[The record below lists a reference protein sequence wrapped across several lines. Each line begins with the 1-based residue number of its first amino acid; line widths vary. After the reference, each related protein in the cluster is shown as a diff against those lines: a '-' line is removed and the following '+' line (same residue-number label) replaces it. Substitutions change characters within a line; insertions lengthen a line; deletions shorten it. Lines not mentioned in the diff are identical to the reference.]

1 MNPTGE
7 HGGGDG
13 AGKDAAPRAG
23 RDTAPGRG
31 ARDDAPRPPGER
43 VPDPTA
49 HPGRADTV
57 RGEGVHAGVTP
68 PRRDTALRRVSRE
81 ARPFLRARAGA
92 VLRLAGWSLLEFAQT
107 FLSGYGVA
115 RALDDGFLAG
125 RPAAGLLWLA
135 LAAVAVLPSVLA
147 ARGVFG
153 RLADLVEPLRD
164 GLVRRA
170 VSRALSGALGRS
182 GDVST
187 RSLSQVTHQ
196 SEIARDGWAG
206 LVLTLRSFAFTAA
219 GAVTGLLALSPAL
232 LLVVAPPLV
241 LGTALFLGTLPPM
254 AARQRAYLAADEAY
268 AAHAGELAASV
279 RDIAAAG
286 AAERTVEESR
296 ALAAAQLAASRSLAR
311 WSAVRVLALAVC
323 GRFPPLLLLLAAPWL
338 LRNGLTP
345 GALVGALTY
354 LTQALAPAV
363 QALMTMLGT
372 AGGRLVVVLDRFTDA
387 PPPPADDPPS
397 APAAVP
403 PPSRGAPV
411 AELHEVTFAYGP
423 RAHPVLDRLSLT
435 IGEGEHLAVVGPSGS
450 GKSTLAAVLAGV
462 ERPTGGAVRWR
473 GRPVRQAD
481 ATSVRVLLPQHAY
494 VFSGTLRDNLRY
506 LRPDAR
512 DREIAAMADA
522 IGLEALLSRLGS
534 LDAEVEPGR
543 LSQGERQLVALG
555 RAYLAAPPLL
565 ILDEATSRL
574 DPAAETRA
582 ELACAALPGAL
593 VVVAHRLSS
602 ARRAGRT
609 LVMDGP
615 RTRCGTPGELLLSS
629 ALYRDLAGLW
639 EPEEADAPDGAPL
652 PETEGARGAQGPE
665 EVRDAVA
672 VAGRHGTVGTG
683 QGASIG
689 SGRETTAATGRGGP
703 GEAVAP
709 DEEPGVRSSP
719 PPSPV

>member
-1 MNPTGE
+1 MKRG
-7 HGGGDG
+7 HD
-13 AGKDAAPRAG
+13 RA
-23 RDTAPGRG
+23 
-31 ARDDAPRPPGER
+31 RP
-43 VPDPTA
+43 A
-49 HPGRADTV
+49 
-57 RGEGVHAGVTP
+57 
-68 PRRDTALRRVSRE
+68 RDTALRRVARE
-81 ARPFLRARAGA
+81 ARPFLRARTAA
-92 VLRLAGWSLLEFAQT
+92 ILRLSGWSLLEFAQT
-107 FLSGYGVA
+107 FLGGYGVA

-125 RPAAGLLWLA
+125 RPVTGLLWLA
-135 LAAVAVLPSVLA
+135 VAAVAVLPSLLA

-170 VSRALSGALGRS
+170 VARALSGALGRS

-206 LVLTLRSFAFTAA
+206 LVLTLRSFVFTAA

-232 LLVVAPPLV
+232 LLIVLPPLV
-241 LGTALFLGTLPPM
+241 LGSALFLGTLPPM

-286 AAERTVEESR
+286 TAERTVAGSR
-296 ALAAAQLAASRSLAR
+296 ALAETQLAASRSLAR
-311 WSAVRVLALAVC
+311 WSAVRVVALAVC
-323 GRFPPLLLLLAAPWL
+323 GRLPPLLLLLGAPWL

-345 GALVGALTY
+345 GGLVGALTY

-387 PPPPADDPPS
+387 PPPPADE
-397 APAAVP
+397 PAREASP
-403 PPSRGAPV
+403 PPAQGPARDTPV

-435 IGEGEHLAVVGPSGS
+435 VGAGEHLAVVGPSGS
-450 GKSTLAAVLAGV
+450 GKSTLAAVLAGT

-473 GRPVRQAD
+473 GHPARPAD

-494 VFSGTLRDNLRY
+494 VFTGTLRDNLRY
-506 LRPDAR
+506 LRPDVR

-522 IGLEALLSRLGS
+522 VGLDALLSRLGS
-534 LDAEVEPGR
+534 LDAAVEPDR

-582 ELACAALPGAL
+582 ELAFAALPGAL
-593 VVVAHRLSS
+593 VVVAHRLGS
-602 ARRAGRT
+602 ARRADRT

-615 RTRCGTPGELLLSS
+615 RTQCGTPGELLRTS
-629 ALYRDLAGLW
+629 ALYRDLSGLW
-639 EPEEADAPDGAPL
+639 EPGEEHA
-652 PETEGARGAQGPE
+652 
-665 EVRDAVA
+665 
-672 VAGRHGTVGTG
+672 
-683 QGASIG
+683 I
-689 SGRETTAATGRGGP
+689 
-703 GEAVAP
+703 
-709 DEEPGVRSSP
+709 RSTP

>member
-1 MNPTGE
+1 MKA
-7 HGGGDG
+7 DG
-13 AGKDAAPRAG
+13 AHPRRGEQHEAPPG
-23 RDTAPGRG
+23 RDRQDRAHSR
-31 ARDDAPRPPGER
+31 RDAQLE
-43 VPDPTA
+43 A
-49 HPGRADTV
+49 H
-57 RGEGVHAGVTP
+57 
-68 PRRDTALRRVSRE
+68 PRRDTSLRRVGRE
-81 ARPFLRARAGA
+81 ARPFLRARTGV

-107 FLSGYGVA
+107 FLGGFGVA

-125 RPAAGLLWLA
+125 RPTTGLLWLA
-135 LAAVAVLPSVLA
+135 VAAVAVLPSVPA

-170 VSRALSGALGRS
+170 VSRALSGALDRS

-206 LVLTLRSFAFTAA
+206 LVLTLRSFVFTVA
-219 GAVTGLLALSPAL
+219 GAVTGLLALSPTL
-232 LLVVAPPLV
+232 LLIVLPPLV
-241 LGTALFLGTLPPM
+241 LGSALFLGTLPPM
-254 AARQRAYLAADEAY
+254 AARQRDYLAADEAY
-268 AAHAGELAASV
+268 AAHAGGLAASV

-286 AAERTVEESR
+286 AAGRTVAESR
-296 ALAAAQLAASRSLAR
+296 ALAEAQLAASRSLAR
-311 WSAVRVLALAVC
+311 WSGVRVLALAVC
-323 GRFPPLLLLLAAPWL
+323 GRFPPLLLLLGAPWL

-372 AGGRLVVVLDRFTDA
+372 VGGRLVVVLDRFTDA
-387 PPPPADDPPS
+387 PPPPAEDPPS
-397 APAAVP
+397 RDAAP
-403 PPSRGAPV
+403 PPRGTPV
-411 AELHEVTFAYGP
+411 AELHEVGFAYGP
-423 RAHPVLDRLSLT
+423 GAHPVLDRLSLT
-435 IGEGEHLAVVGPSGS
+435 IGAGEHLAVVGPSGS
-450 GKSTLAAVLAGV
+450 GKSTLAAVLAGT

-473 GRPVRQAD
+473 GRPVRPAD

-494 VFSGTLRDNLRY
+494 VFSGSLRDNLRY

-522 IGLEALLSRLGS
+522 LGLEALLSRLGS
-534 LDAEVEPGR
+534 LDAAVEPDR

-555 RAYLAAPPLL
+555 RAYIAAPPLL

-574 DPAAETRA
+574 DPAAEARA
-582 ELACAALPGAL
+582 ELAFGALPGAL

-602 ARRAGRT
+602 ARRAGRI

-615 RTRCGTPGELLLSS
+615 RTQCGTSDELLRSC

-639 EPEEADAPDGAPL
+639 EPDGTRESEEPGEQDEAG
-652 PETEGARGAQGPE
+652 EPE
-665 EVRDAVA
+665 EPGGAV
-672 VAGRHGTVGTG
+672 
-683 QGASIG
+683 G
-689 SGRETTAATGRGGP
+689 SGRGKAR
-703 GEAVAP
+703 
-709 DEEPGVRSSP
+709 GVRSTP

>member
-1 MNPTGE
+1 MKRG
-7 HGGGDG
+7 HD
-13 AGKDAAPRAG
+13 RA
-23 RDTAPGRG
+23 
-31 ARDDAPRPPGER
+31 RP
-43 VPDPTA
+43 A
-49 HPGRADTV
+49 
-57 RGEGVHAGVTP
+57 
-68 PRRDTALRRVSRE
+68 RDTALRRVARE
-81 ARPFLRARAGA
+81 ARPFLRARTAA
-92 VLRLAGWSLLEFAQT
+92 ILRLSGWSLLEFAQT
-107 FLSGYGVA
+107 FLGGYGVA

-125 RPAAGLLWLA
+125 RPATGLLWLA
-135 LAAVAVLPSVLA
+135 VAAVAVLPSVFA

-170 VSRALSGALGRS
+170 VARALSGALGRS

-206 LVLTLRSFAFTAA
+206 LVLTLRSFVFTAA
-219 GAVTGLLALSPAL
+219 GAVAGLLALSPAL
-232 LLVVAPPLV
+232 LLIVLPPLV
-241 LGTALFLGTLPPM
+241 LGSALFLGTLPPM

-286 AAERTVEESR
+286 TAERTVAESR
-296 ALAAAQLAASRSLAR
+296 PLAETQLAASRSLAR
-311 WSAVRVLALAVC
+311 WSAVRVVALAVC
-323 GRFPPLLLLLAAPWL
+323 GRFPPLLLLLGAPWL

-345 GALVGALTY
+345 GGLVGALTY

-387 PPPPADDPPS
+387 PPPPADE
-397 APAAVP
+397 PAREASP
-403 PPSRGAPV
+403 PPAQGPARDTPV

-435 IGEGEHLAVVGPSGS
+435 VGAGEHLAVVGPSGS
-450 GKSTLAAVLAGV
+450 GKSTLAAVLAGT

-473 GRPVRQAD
+473 GRPARPAD

-494 VFSGTLRDNLRY
+494 VFTGTLRDNLRY

-522 IGLEALLSRLGS
+522 VGLDALLSRLGS
-534 LDAEVEPGR
+534 LDAAVEPDR

-582 ELACAALPGAL
+582 ELAFAALPGAL
-593 VVVAHRLSS
+593 VVVAHRLGS
-602 ARRAGRT
+602 ARRADRT

-615 RTRCGTPGELLLSS
+615 RTQCGTPGELLRTS
-629 ALYRDLAGLW
+629 ALYRDLCGLW
-639 EPEEADAPDGAPL
+639 EPGEEHAIKS
-652 PETEGARGAQGPE
+652 T
-665 EVRDAVA
+665 
-672 VAGRHGTVGTG
+672 
-683 QGASIG
+683 
-689 SGRETTAATGRGGP
+689 
-703 GEAVAP
+703 
-709 DEEPGVRSSP
+709 P

>member
-1 MNPTGE
+1 MKE
-7 HGGGDG
+7 DE
-13 AGKDAAPRAG
+13 RAG
-23 RDTAPGRG
+23 ARRTGPG
-31 ARDDAPRPPGER
+31 
-43 VPDPTA
+43 
-49 HPGRADTV
+49 ADTV
-57 RGEGVHAGVTP
+57 HPRRDTTSHRGAKSTP
-68 PRRDTALRRVSRE
+68 AHPRRDTALRRVVRE
-81 ARPFLRARAGA
+81 ARPFLRARTG
-92 VLRLAGWSLLEFAQT
+92 VTLRLAGWSLLEFAQT

-125 RPAAGLLWLA
+125 RPATGLLWLA
-135 LAAVAVLPSVLA
+135 VAAVAVLPSVLA

-182 GDVST
+182 GDVGT

-206 LVLTLRSFAFTAA
+206 LVLTLRSFVFTAA

-232 LLVVAPPLV
+232 LLIVLPPLV
-241 LGTALFLGTLPPM
+241 LGAALFLGTLPPM

-268 AAHAGELAASV
+268 AAHAGEIAASV

-286 AAERTVEESR
+286 TAERTVEESR
-296 ALAAAQLAASRSLAR
+296 TLAAAQLAASRSLAR
-311 WSAVRVLALAVC
+311 WSAVRVVALAVC
-323 GRFPPLLLLLAAPWL
+323 GRFPPLLLLLGAPWL

-372 AGGRLVVVLDRFTDA
+372 AGGRLVVVLDRFTEA
-387 PPPPADDPPS
+387 PPPPADDPPPTVRDT
-397 APAAVP
+397 AP
-403 PPSRGAPV
+403 PPRGTPV

-423 RAHPVLDRLSLT
+423 RAQPVLDRLSLT
-435 IGEGEHLAVVGPSGS
+435 IGTGEHLAVVGPSGS
-450 GKSTLAAVLAGV
+450 GKSTLAAVLAGTD
-462 ERPTGGAVRWR
+462 RPTGGAVRWR
-473 GRPVRQAD
+473 GRPVRPDD

-494 VFSGTLRDNLRY
+494 VFSGSLRDNLRY
-506 LRPDAR
+506 LHPDAC
-512 DREIAAMADA
+512 DREIAAMVDA
-522 IGLEALLSRLGS
+522 VGLDALLSRLGS
-534 LDAEVEPGR
+534 LDAALEPDR

-582 ELACAALPGAL
+582 ELAFAALPGAL

-602 ARRAGRT
+602 ARRADRT

-615 RTRCGTPGELLLSS
+615 RTRCGTPDELRRSS
-629 ALYRDLAGLW
+629 ALYRDLAGHW
-639 EPEEADAPDGAPL
+639 EPEDAEAPTGAAGPDRK
-652 PETEGARGAQGPE
+652 ERRG
-665 EVRDAVA
+665 
-672 VAGRHGTVGTG
+672 
-683 QGASIG
+683 I
-689 SGRETTAATGRGGP
+689 
-703 GEAVAP
+703 
-709 DEEPGVRSSP
+709 RSTP

>member
-1 MNPTGE
+1 MKR
-7 HGGGDG
+7 GD
-13 AGKDAAPRAG
+13 DRARPVG
-23 RDTAPGRG
+23 HDP
-31 ARDDAPRPPGER
+31 ARPE
-43 VPDPTA
+43 
-49 HPGRADTV
+49 
-57 RGEGVHAGVTP
+57 
-68 PRRDTALRRVSRE
+68 RDTALRRVSRE
-81 ARPFLRARAGA
+81 ARPFLRARTGA
-92 VLRLAGWSLLEFAQT
+92 ILRLSGWSLLEFAQT

-125 RPAAGLLWLA
+125 RPATGLLWLA
-135 LAAVAVLPSVLA
+135 VAAVAVLPSVLA

-170 VSRALSGALGRS
+170 VARALSGALGRS

-206 LVLTLRSFAFTAA
+206 LVLTLRSFVFTAA

-232 LLVVAPPLV
+232 LLIVLPPLV
-241 LGTALFLGTLPPM
+241 LGAALFIGTLPPM

-286 AAERTVEESR
+286 TAGRTVAESR
-296 ALAAAQLAASRSLAR
+296 VLADAQLAASRSLAR
-311 WSAVRVLALAVC
+311 WSAVRVVALAIC
-323 GRFPPLLLLLAAPWL
+323 GRFPPLLLLLGAPWL

-345 GALVGALTY
+345 GGLVGALTY

-387 PPPPADDPPS
+387 PPPPADEP
-397 APAAVP
+397 APATSDDAP
-403 PPSRGAPV
+403 PPPRNPARHAPV

-423 RAHPVLDRLSLT
+423 RAHPVLDRLSLAV
-435 IGEGEHLAVVGPSGS
+435 GAGEHLAVVGPSGS
-450 GKSTLAAVLAGV
+450 GKSTLAAVLAGT

-473 GRPVRQAD
+473 GRPARPAD

-494 VFSGTLRDNLRY
+494 VFSGSLRDNLRY

-522 IGLEALLSRLGS
+522 VGLDTLLSRLGS
-534 LDAEVEPGR
+534 LDAAVEPDR

-582 ELACAALPGAL
+582 ELAFATLPGAL

-602 ARRAGRT
+602 ARRADRT

-615 RTRCGTPGELLLSS
+615 RTQCGTPAELLRSS
-629 ALYRDLAGLW
+629 ALYRDLSGLW
-639 EPEEADAPDGAPL
+639 EPEEERRLG
-652 PETEGARGAQGPE
+652 E
-665 EVRDAVA
+665 ERA
-672 VAGRHGTVGTG
+672 
-683 QGASIG
+683 I
-689 SGRETTAATGRGGP
+689 
-703 GEAVAP
+703 
-709 DEEPGVRSSP
+709 RSTP

>member
-1 MNPTGE
+1 MKA
-7 HGGGDG
+7 D
-13 AGKDAAPRAG
+13 K
-23 RDTAPGRG
+23 
-31 ARDDAPRPPGER
+31 
-43 VPDPTA
+43 A
-49 HPGRADTV
+49 HPGREEQQGT
-57 RGEGVHAGVTP
+57 RS
-68 PRRDTALRRVSRE
+68 RRDTSLRRVGRE
-81 ARPFLRARAGA
+81 ARPFLRARTGA

-107 FLSGYGVA
+107 FLGGFGVA

-125 RPAAGLLWLA
+125 RPPTGLLWLA
-135 LAAVAVLPSVLA
+135 VAAVAVLPSVPA

-170 VSRALSGALGRS
+170 VSRALCGALDRS

-206 LVLTLRSFAFTAA
+206 LVLTLRSFVFTAA

-232 LLVVAPPLV
+232 LLIVLPPLV
-241 LGTALFLGTLPPM
+241 LGSALFLGTLPPM
-254 AARQRAYLAADEAY
+254 AARQRDYLAADEAY
-268 AAHAGELAASV
+268 AAHAGLLAASV

-286 AAERTVEESR
+286 AAERTVAESR
-296 ALAAAQLAASRSLAR
+296 ALAGAQLAASRSLAR
-311 WSAVRVLALAVC
+311 WSGVRVLALAVC
-323 GRFPPLLLLLAAPWL
+323 GRFPPLLLLLGAPWL

-387 PPPPADDPPS
+387 PPPPSEDPPP
-397 APAAVP
+397 PAREAAP
-403 PPSRGAPV
+403 PPRGTPV
-411 AELHEVTFAYGP
+411 AELHEVSFAYGP
-423 RAHPVLDRLSLT
+423 GALPVLDRLSLT
-435 IGEGEHLAVVGPSGS
+435 IGAGEHLAVVGPSGS
-450 GKSTLAAVLAGV
+450 GKSTLAAVLAGT

-473 GRPVRQAD
+473 GRPVRPAD

-494 VFSGTLRDNLRY
+494 VFSGSLRDNLRY
-506 LRPDAR
+506 LRPDVR

-522 IGLEALLSRLGS
+522 LGLDALLSRLGS
-534 LDAEVEPGR
+534 LDADVEPDR
-543 LSQGERQLVALG
+543 LSQGERQLIALG

-574 DPAAETRA
+574 DPAAEARA
-582 ELACAALPGAL
+582 ELAFGALPGAL

-615 RTRCGTPGELLLSS
+615 RTQCGTHGELLRSC

-639 EPEEADAPDGAPL
+639 EPVD
-652 PETEGARGAQGPE
+652 EGGQAR
-665 EVRDAVA
+665 
-672 VAGRHGTVGTG
+672 
-683 QGASIG
+683 
-689 SGRETTAATGRGGP
+689 RGI
-703 GEAVAP
+703 
-709 DEEPGVRSSP
+709 RSTP

>member
-1 MNPTGE
+1 MKRGNDRTRPSRRVRP
-7 HGGGDG
+7 
-13 AGKDAAPRAG
+13 A
-23 RDTAPGRG
+23 RDTAREPRP
-31 ARDDAPRPPGER
+31 ARDS
-43 VPDPTA
+43 
-49 HPGRADTV
+49 
-57 RGEGVHAGVTP
+57 
-68 PRRDTALRRVSRE
+68 ALRRVARE
-81 ARPFLRARAGA
+81 ARPFLRARTGA
-92 VLRLAGWSLLEFAQT
+92 ILRLAGWSLLEFAQT

-125 RPAAGLLWLA
+125 RPATGLLWLA
-135 LAAVAVLPSVLA
+135 VAAVAVLPAVLA

-170 VSRALSGALGRS
+170 VARALSGALGRG

-206 LVLTLRSFAFTAA
+206 LVLTLRSFVFTAA

-232 LLVVAPPLV
+232 LLIVLPPLV
-241 LGTALFLGTLPPM
+241 LGAALFVGTLPPM

-286 AAERTVEESR
+286 TAEPTVDRSR
-296 ALAAAQLAASRSLAR
+296 ALAETQLAASRSLAR
-311 WSAVRVLALAVC
+311 WSAVRVVALAVC
-323 GRFPPLLLLLAAPWL
+323 GRFPPLLLLLGAPWL

-345 GALVGALTY
+345 GGLVGALTY

-387 PPPPADDPPS
+387 PPPPADAPRP
-397 APAAVP
+397 PAADGSPCPPAADGSP
-403 PPSRGAPV
+403 PPHNVARATPV
-411 AELHEVTFAYGP
+411 AELHAVSFAYGP

-435 IGEGEHLAVVGPSGS
+435 VGAGEHLAVVGPSGS
-450 GKSTLAAVLAGV
+450 GKSTLAAVLAGT

-473 GRPVRQAD
+473 GRPARPAD

-494 VFSGTLRDNLRY
+494 VFSGSLRDNLRY
-506 LRPDAR
+506 LRPDVG
-512 DREIAAMADA
+512 DREIAAMAQA
-522 IGLEALLSRLGS
+522 VGLDALLSRLGS
-534 LDAEVEPGR
+534 LDADVEPER

-582 ELACAALPGAL
+582 ELAFAALPGAL

-602 ARRAGRT
+602 ARRADRT

-615 RTRCGTPGELLLSS
+615 RTRCGTHGELLRSS
-629 ALYRDLAGLW
+629 ALYRDLSGLW
-639 EPEEADAPDGAPL
+639 EPEDEPDEADAT
-652 PETEGARGAQGPE
+652 PEPKAPE
-665 EVRDAVA
+665 EERP
-672 VAGRHGTVGTG
+672 
-683 QGASIG
+683 
-689 SGRETTAATGRGGP
+689 RGG
-703 GEAVAP
+703 EQAVTAT
-709 DEEPGVRSSP
+709 P

>member
-1 MNPTGE
+1 MKRGNDRTRPSRRVRP
-7 HGGGDG
+7 
-13 AGKDAAPRAG
+13 A
-23 RDTAPGRG
+23 RDTAREPRP
-31 ARDDAPRPPGER
+31 ARDTAREPRP
-43 VPDPTA
+43 A
-49 HPGRADTV
+49 
-57 RGEGVHAGVTP
+57 
-68 PRRDTALRRVSRE
+68 RDTAREPRPARDSALRRVARE
-81 ARPFLRARAGA
+81 ARPFLRARTGA
-92 VLRLAGWSLLEFAQT
+92 ILRLAGWSLLEFAQT

-125 RPAAGLLWLA
+125 RPATGLLWLA
-135 LAAVAVLPSVLA
+135 VAAVAVLPAVLA

-170 VSRALSGALGRS
+170 VARALSGALGRG

-206 LVLTLRSFAFTAA
+206 LVLTLRSFVFTAA

-232 LLVVAPPLV
+232 LLIVLPPLV
-241 LGTALFLGTLPPM
+241 LGAALFVGTLPPM

-286 AAERTVEESR
+286 TAEPTVDRSR
-296 ALAAAQLAASRSLAR
+296 ALAETQLAASRSLAR
-311 WSAVRVLALAVC
+311 WSAVRVVALAVC
-323 GRFPPLLLLLAAPWL
+323 GRFPPLLLLLGAPWL

-345 GALVGALTY
+345 GGLVGALTY

-387 PPPPADDPPS
+387 PPPPADAPRP
-397 APAAVP
+397 PAADGSPCPPAADGSP
-403 PPSRGAPV
+403 PPHNVARATPV
-411 AELHEVTFAYGP
+411 AELHAVSFAYGP
-423 RAHPVLDRLSLT
+423 RAYPVLDRLSLT
-435 IGEGEHLAVVGPSGS
+435 VGAGEHLAVVGPSGS
-450 GKSTLAAVLAGV
+450 GKSTLAAVLAGT

-473 GRPVRQAD
+473 GRPARPAD

-494 VFSGTLRDNLRY
+494 VFSGSLRDNLRY
-506 LRPDAR
+506 LRPDVG
-512 DREIAAMADA
+512 DREIAAMAQA
-522 IGLEALLSRLGS
+522 VGLDALLSRLGS
-534 LDAEVEPGR
+534 LDADVEPER

-582 ELACAALPGAL
+582 ELAFAALPGAL

-602 ARRAGRT
+602 ARRADRT

-615 RTRCGTPGELLLSS
+615 RTRCGTHGELLRSS
-629 ALYRDLAGLW
+629 ALYRDLSGLW
-639 EPEEADAPDGAPL
+639 EPEDEPDEADAT
-652 PETEGARGAQGPE
+652 PEPKAPE
-665 EVRDAVA
+665 EERP
-672 VAGRHGTVGTG
+672 
-683 QGASIG
+683 
-689 SGRETTAATGRGGP
+689 RGG
-703 GEAVAP
+703 EQAVTAT
-709 DEEPGVRSSP
+709 P

>member
-1 MNPTGE
+1 MKP
-7 HGGGDG
+7 
-13 AGKDAAPRAG
+13 DADPA
-23 RDTAPGRG
+23 
-31 ARDDAPRPPGER
+31 RPP
-43 VPDPTA
+43 
-49 HPGRADTV
+49 
-57 RGEGVHAGVTP
+57 
-68 PRRDTALRRVSRE
+68 RDTALRRVARE
-81 ARPFLRARAGA
+81 ARPFLRARTGA
-92 VLRLAGWSLLEFAQT
+92 ILRLAGWSLLEFAQT
-107 FLSGYGVA
+107 FLSGYGIA

-135 LAAVAVLPSVLA
+135 VAAVAVLPSVLA

-170 VSRALSGALGRS
+170 VARALSGALGRS

-206 LVLTLRSFAFTAA
+206 LVLTLRSFVFTAA

-232 LLVVAPPLV
+232 LLIVLPPLV
-241 LGTALFLGTLPPM
+241 LGSALFLGTLPPM

-286 AAERTVEESR
+286 TAERMVAESR
-296 ALAAAQLAASRSLAR
+296 DLAEAQLAASRSLAR
-311 WSAVRVLALAVC
+311 WSAVRVVALAVC
-323 GRFPPLLLLLAAPWL
+323 GRFPPLLLLLGAPWL

-345 GALVGALTY
+345 GGLVGALTY

-387 PPPPADDPPS
+387 PPPPAGEPAREASPPATRS
-397 APAAVP
+397 PAREA
-403 PPSRGAPV
+403 APV

-435 IGEGEHLAVVGPSGS
+435 VGAGEHLAVVGPSGS
-450 GKSTLAAVLAGV
+450 GKSTLAAVLAGT

-473 GRPVRQAD
+473 GRPARPAD

-494 VFSGTLRDNLRY
+494 VFSGSLRDNLRY

-522 IGLEALLSRLGS
+522 VGLDALLSRLGS
-534 LDAEVEPGR
+534 LDAAVEPDR

-582 ELACAALPGAL
+582 ELAFAALPGAL

-602 ARRAGRT
+602 ARRADRT

-615 RTRCGTPGELLLSS
+615 RTRCGTPAELLRSS
-629 ALYRDLAGLW
+629 ALYRDLSGLW
-639 EPEEADAPDGAPL
+639 EPGEEHA
-652 PETEGARGAQGPE
+652 
-665 EVRDAVA
+665 
-672 VAGRHGTVGTG
+672 
-683 QGASIG
+683 I
-689 SGRETTAATGRGGP
+689 
-703 GEAVAP
+703 
-709 DEEPGVRSSP
+709 RSTP

>member
-1 MNPTGE
+1 MA
-7 HGGGDG
+7 DS
-13 AGKDAAPRAG
+13 
-23 RDTAPGRG
+23 
-31 ARDDAPRPPGER
+31 
-43 VPDPTA
+43 A
-49 HPGRADTV
+49 H
-57 RGEGVHAGVTP
+57 
-68 PRRDTALRRVSRE
+68 PRRDGRKHGARPRRETSLRRVGRE
-81 ARPFLRARAGA
+81 ARPFLRARTG
-92 VLRLAGWSLLEFAQT
+92 VILRLAGWSLLEFAQT
-107 FLSGYGVA
+107 FLGGFGVA

-125 RPAAGLLWLA
+125 RPPTGLLWLA
-135 LAAVAVLPSVLA
+135 VAAVAVLPSVPA

-170 VSRALSGALGRS
+170 VSRALSGALDRA

-206 LVLTLRSFAFTAA
+206 LVLTLRSFVFTAA
-219 GAVTGLLALSPAL
+219 GAVAGLLALSPAL
-232 LLVVAPPLV
+232 LLIVLPPLV
-241 LGTALFLGTLPPM
+241 LGAALFLGTLPPM
-254 AARQRAYLAADEAY
+254 AARQRDYLAADEAY
-268 AAHAGELAASV
+268 AAHAGLLAASV

-286 AAERTVEESR
+286 AAERSVAESR
-296 ALAAAQLAASRSLAR
+296 ALAEAQLVASRSLAR
-311 WSAVRVLALAVC
+311 WSGVRVLALAVC
-323 GRFPPLLLLLAAPWL
+323 GRFPPLLLLLGAPWL

-387 PPPPADDPPS
+387 PPPPADDPPP
-397 APAAVP
+397 PAREAAP
-403 PPSRGAPV
+403 PPRGTPV
-411 AELHEVTFAYGP
+411 AELHEVSFAYGP
-423 RAHPVLDRLSLT
+423 GARPVLDRLSLT
-435 IGEGEHLAVVGPSGS
+435 IGAGEHLAVVGPSGS
-450 GKSTLAAVLAGV
+450 GKSTLAAVLAGT

-473 GRPVRQAD
+473 GRPVRPAD

-494 VFSGTLRDNLRY
+494 VFSGSLRDNLRY
-506 LRPDAR
+506 HRPDAR

-522 IGLEALLSRLGS
+522 LGLDGLLSRLGS
-534 LDAEVEPGR
+534 LDAAVEPDR
-543 LSQGERQLVALG
+543 LSQGERQLIALG

-582 ELACAALPGAL
+582 ELAFGALPGAL

-615 RTRCGTPGELLLSS
+615 RTQCGTHGELLGSCT
-629 ALYRDLAGLW
+629 LYRDLAGLW
-639 EPEEADAPDGAPL
+639 EPE
-652 PETEGARGAQGPE
+652 
-665 EVRDAVA
+665 
-672 VAGRHGTVGTG
+672 
-683 QGASIG
+683 
-689 SGRETTAATGRGGP
+689 
-703 GEAVAP
+703 
-709 DEEPGVRSSP
+709 DEERKGRRGIRSTP

>member
-1 MNPTGE
+1 M
-7 HGGGDG
+7 
-13 AGKDAAPRAG
+13 R
-23 RDTAPGRG
+23 RG
-31 ARDDAPRPPGER
+31 DAPERPVGH
-43 VPDPTA
+43 DPA
-49 HPGRADTV
+49 RP
-57 RGEGVHAGVTP
+57 E
-68 PRRDTALRRVSRE
+68 RDTALRRVSRE
-81 ARPFLRARAGA
+81 ARPFLRARTGA
-92 VLRLAGWSLLEFAQT
+92 ILRLSGWSLLEFAQT

-125 RPAAGLLWLA
+125 RPATGLLWLA
-135 LAAVAVLPSVLA
+135 VAAVAVLPSVLA

-170 VSRALSGALGRS
+170 VARALSGALGRS

-206 LVLTLRSFAFTAA
+206 LVLTLRSFVFTAA

-232 LLVVAPPLV
+232 LLIVLPPLV
-241 LGTALFLGTLPPM
+241 LGAALFLGTLPPM

-268 AAHAGELAASV
+268 AAHAGGLAASV

-286 AAERTVEESR
+286 TAGRTVAASR
-296 ALAAAQLAASRSLAR
+296 ALADAQLAASRSLAR
-311 WSAVRVLALAVC
+311 WSAVRVVALAVC
-323 GRFPPLLLLLAAPWL
+323 GRFPPLLLLLGAPWL

-345 GALVGALTY
+345 GGLVGALTY

-372 AGGRLVVVLDRFTDA
+372 AGGRLVVVLDRFTNA
-387 PPPPADDPPS
+387 PPPPADEPPPPAAEDAPPS
-397 APAAVP
+397 QGPA
-403 PPSRGAPV
+403 RGSPV

-435 IGEGEHLAVVGPSGS
+435 VGAGEHLAVVGPSGS
-450 GKSTLAAVLAGV
+450 GKSTLAAVLAGT

-473 GRPVRQAD
+473 GRPARPAD

-494 VFSGTLRDNLRY
+494 VFSGSLRDNLRY

-522 IGLEALLSRLGS
+522 VGLDALLSRLGS
-534 LDAEVEPGR
+534 LDATVEPDR

-582 ELACAALPGAL
+582 ELAFATLPGAL

-602 ARRAGRT
+602 ARRADRT

-615 RTRCGTPGELLLSS
+615 RTRCGTPAELLRSS
-629 ALYRDLAGLW
+629 ALYRDLSGLW
-639 EPEEADAPDGAPL
+639 EPEEADAV
-652 PETEGARGAQGPE
+652 PEQEIPEGARREQRRLGE
-665 EVRDAVA
+665 ERAL
-672 VAGRHGTVGTG
+672 
-683 QGASIG
+683 
-689 SGRETTAATGRGGP
+689 
-703 GEAVAP
+703 
-709 DEEPGVRSSP
+709 RSTP

>member
-1 MNPTGE
+1 MKRGNDRTRPSRRVRP
-7 HGGGDG
+7 
-13 AGKDAAPRAG
+13 A
-23 RDTAPGRG
+23 RDTAREPRP
-31 ARDDAPRPPGER
+31 ARDS
-43 VPDPTA
+43 
-49 HPGRADTV
+49 
-57 RGEGVHAGVTP
+57 
-68 PRRDTALRRVSRE
+68 ALRRVARE
-81 ARPFLRARAGA
+81 ARPFLRARTGA
-92 VLRLAGWSLLEFAQT
+92 ILRLAGWSLLEFAQT

-125 RPAAGLLWLA
+125 RPATGLLWLA
-135 LAAVAVLPSVLA
+135 VAAVAVLPAVLA

-170 VSRALSGALGRS
+170 VARALSGALGRG

-206 LVLTLRSFAFTAA
+206 LVLTLRSFVFTAA

-232 LLVVAPPLV
+232 LLIVLPPLV
-241 LGTALFLGTLPPM
+241 LGAALFVGTLPPM

-286 AAERTVEESR
+286 TAEPTVDRSR
-296 ALAAAQLAASRSLAR
+296 ALAETQLAASRSLAR
-311 WSAVRVLALAVC
+311 WSAVRVVALAVC
-323 GRFPPLLLLLAAPWL
+323 GRFPPLLLLLGAPWL

-345 GALVGALTY
+345 GGLVGALTY

-387 PPPPADDPPS
+387 PPPPADAPRP
-397 APAAVP
+397 PAADGSP
-403 PPSRGAPV
+403 PPHNVARATPV
-411 AELHEVTFAYGP
+411 AELHAVSFAYGP

-435 IGEGEHLAVVGPSGS
+435 VGAGEHLAVVGPSGS
-450 GKSTLAAVLAGV
+450 GKSTLAAVLAGT

-473 GRPVRQAD
+473 GRPARPAD

-494 VFSGTLRDNLRY
+494 VFSGSLRDNLRY
-506 LRPDAR
+506 LRPDVG
-512 DREIAAMADA
+512 DREIAAMAQA
-522 IGLEALLSRLGS
+522 VGLDALLSRLGS
-534 LDAEVEPGR
+534 LDADVEPER

-582 ELACAALPGAL
+582 ELAFAALPGAL

-602 ARRAGRT
+602 ARRADRT

-615 RTRCGTPGELLLSS
+615 RTRCGTHGELLRYS
-629 ALYRDLAGLW
+629 ALYRDLSGLW
-639 EPEEADAPDGAPL
+639 EPEDEPDEADAT
-652 PETEGARGAQGPE
+652 PEPKAPE
-665 EVRDAVA
+665 EERP
-672 VAGRHGTVGTG
+672 
-683 QGASIG
+683 
-689 SGRETTAATGRGGP
+689 RGG
-703 GEAVAP
+703 EQAVTAT
-709 DEEPGVRSSP
+709 P